1 MNNLLIESTVLVLL
15 ILLNGLFSMSETAI
29 VSARKARLQQ
39 LADEG
44 DGRAQNA
51 LSLANNPNRFLAT
64 VQIGITLIGILTGVF
79 GGATITQHLAVL
91 LSDIPLL
98 APYANVAAGLV
109 VVTLLTY
116 FTLIIGELA
125 PKRLA
130 LNSAERI
137 SSTVAGPMTLLARLT
152 WPLVRFLGI
161 STDAVLRLLRV
172 QPSGEPSV
180 TAEEIMVMVEQG
192 ADAGLFERSEQDLIE
207 RVLAL
212 DERRVD
218 SFMTPRNKIV
228 ALEITAT
235 SDEVRDRLLT
245 SQHSRFPVVDGDLD
259 HVLGIVRVKDIL
271 TQSLAG
277 QAFDLASLLRPALFL
292 PEVATA
298 LETLERFKQESTHV
312 ALILDEFGGIQG
324 MITHNDVLEA
334 IVGYDPSQD
343 APAEPP
349 MVRRADGTWLVD
361 GLTAIDDFEDALE
374 LAALREGPN
383 RRYQTIGGL
392 VMSLAGGVPTHRREL
407 HLARPALRGG
417 RYGWPAGGQG
427 AGDGARHDAQ
437 RRLTPR
443 LRRRSLPPT
452 PPAPRG
458 SQ

>member
-1 MNNLLIESTVLVLL
+1 MNTLLIEATILVLL

-44 DGRAQNA
+44 DGRAQTA

-79 GGATITQHLAVL
+79 GGATIAQHLAVL
-91 LSDIPLL
+91 LNDIPLL

-137 SSTVAGPMTLLARLT
+137 SSTVAGPMTLLSRLT

-180 TAEEIMVMVEQG
+180 TAAEIMVMVEQG

-235 SDEVRDRLLT
+235 SDEVRDKLLT
-245 SQHSRFPVVDGDLD
+245 SQHSRFPVVAGDLD

-271 TQSLAG
+271 TQSLTG

-349 MVRRADGTWLVD
+349 MVRRADGSWLVD

-374 LAALREGPN
+374 LDALREDPS

-392 VMSLAGGVPTHRREL
+392 VMSRAGGVPSTGESFTWRGLRFEVVDMDGRRVDKVL
-407 HLARPALRGG
+407 VTVL
-417 RYGWPAGGQG
+417 
-427 AGDGARHDAQ
+427 DAA
-437 RRLTPR
+437 TNDD
-443 LRRRSLPPT
+443 
-452 PPAPRG
+452 
-458 SQ
+458 

>member
-1 MNNLLIESTVLVLL
+1 MNNLLLESSIIVLL

-39 LADEG
+39 MADEG
-44 DGRAQNA
+44 NGRAHTA
-51 LSLANNPNRFLAT
+51 LGLANNPNRFLAT

-79 GGATITQHLAVL
+79 GGATITRQLAEL
-91 LSDIPLL
+91 LSAIPVL
-98 APYANVAAGLV
+98 APYASVAAGLV

-137 SSTVAGPMTLLARLT
+137 SSNVAGPMTLLSRVT
-152 WPLVRFLGI
+152 WPVVRFLGV
-161 STDAVLRLLRV
+161 STDFVLRLLRV
-172 QPSGEPSV
+172 KPSGEPLV

-228 ALEITAT
+228 ALDITAT
-235 SDEVRDRLLT
+235 IDDVRTKLLD
-245 SQHSRFPVVDGDLD
+245 SRHSRFPVVDGDLD
-259 HVLGIVRVKDIL
+259 NVLGIVRAKDIL

-277 QAFDLASLLRPALFL
+277 QPFDLRSLLRPALFL
-292 PEVATA
+292 PEVITA

-334 IVGYDPSQD
+334 IVGYDPSQE
-343 APAEPP
+343 APAEPD
-349 MVRRADGTWLVD
+349 MVRRADGSWLVD
-361 GLTAIDDFEDALE
+361 GLTAIEDFEDVLE
-374 LAALREGPN
+374 LGALREDSG
-383 RRYQTIGGL
+383 RRYQTVGGL
-392 VMSLAGGVPTHRREL
+392 VMSEVGGVPSTGQSFTWRGLRFEVVDMDGRRVDKVL
-407 HLARPALRGG
+407 VTALD
-417 RYGWPAGGQG
+417 PTTS
-427 AGDGARHDAQ
+427 GD
-437 RRLTPR
+437 
-443 LRRRSLPPT
+443 
-452 PPAPRG
+452 
-458 SQ
+458 

>member
-392 VMSLAGGVPTHRREL
+392 VMSLAGGVPTTGESFTWRGLRFEVVDMDGRRVDKVL
-407 HLARPALRGG
+407 VTVL
-417 RYGWPAGGQG
+417 
-427 AGDGARHDAQ
+427 DT
-437 RRLTPR
+437 TP
-443 LRRRSLPPT
+443 SDD
-452 PPAPRG
+452 
-458 SQ
+458 

>member
-1 MNNLLIESTVLVLL
+1 
-15 ILLNGLFSMSETAI
+15 
-29 VSARKARLQQ
+29 
-39 LADEG
+39 
-44 DGRAQNA
+44 
-51 LSLANNPNRFLAT
+51 
-64 VQIGITLIGILTGVF
+64 
-79 GGATITQHLAVL
+79 
-91 LSDIPLL
+91 
-98 APYANVAAGLV
+98 
-109 VVTLLTY
+109 
-116 FTLIIGELA
+116 
-125 PKRLA
+125 
-130 LNSAERI
+130 
-137 SSTVAGPMTLLARLT
+137 
-152 WPLVRFLGI
+152 
-161 STDAVLRLLRV
+161 
-172 QPSGEPSV
+172 
-180 TAEEIMVMVEQG
+180 
-192 ADAGLFERSEQDLIE
+192 
-207 RVLAL
+207 VLAL

-392 VMSLAGGVPTHRREL
+392 VMSLAGGVPTTGESFTWRGLRFEVVDMDGRRVDKVL
-407 HLARPALRGG
+407 VTVL
-417 RYGWPAGGQG
+417 
-427 AGDGARHDAQ
+427 DT
-437 RRLTPR
+437 TP
-443 LRRRSLPPT
+443 SDD
-452 PPAPRG
+452 
-458 SQ
+458 